1 MRADGEVLMRF
12 ENRPPSRRTTAW
24 TRKAPLAAIALM
36 TFGCTSAWHAADADR
51 EVTALLRDYDRRILS
66 DREQWTQHP
75 AEVVAPHSDDADGP
89 LDASVDESAD
99 ETTETALLDL
109 AASLELAFSSGRDF
123 LDRKEGLYLQGL
135 DLTLTRYNFGPVL
148 NSTISY
154 LWRNTEDGVA
164 DDSLGATLG
173 MTDTLATGAQLSIAS
188 RMDGTRTDDPALF
201 SADGSF
207 RYDTSITVQLEQ
219 PLLRGAGYEVS
230 HEALTQRERDVIDAV
245 RSFELFRQNYSIR
258 VAAAYYDLVSRQARL
273 GNDEQNYLDAV
284 FDRKKAEALR
294 QVDRNQDDDVF
305 LARRREIEAEDALL
319 VARTDYRRALD
330 DFKILLGQPTATEIR
345 IATTEPVFAPVR
357 VEPASA
363 VEAAHHNR
371 LDLHADRDRVT
382 DAKRQVR
389 IARDGLRPD
398 LDMNVEATFADTDAL
413 IADVS
418 PDRWSTSVGFTLG
431 VPVDRKG
438 ERNAYRSALIRVD
451 QARRDLQQRFDEV
464 ERDVRNQLRELAQV
478 EKRIQLQ
485 KDQIERERRAVA
497 VTQIRYESGDADN
510 RDLLDARQGLTN
522 AQNALIDLK
531 VRHFIARLSLRRD
544 LGILLIDDKG
554 MWRS

>member
-1 MRADGEVLMRF
+1 MISG
-12 ENRPPSRRTTAW
+12 
-24 TRKAPLAAIALM
+24 LARLFLLGAVVSSLV
-36 TFGCTSAWHAADADR
+36 GCTHARYVASADR
-51 EVTALLRDYDRRILS
+51 EVNGLLRDYDRQVLG
-66 DREQWTQHP
+66 DRERWVVQP
-75 AEVVAPHSDDADGP
+75 ADEVEETPEVAEAAV
-89 LDASVDESAD
+89 ASVEEGDAPPQPEPTILD
-99 ETTETALLDL
+99 LDTALQ
-109 AASLELAFSSGRDF
+109 LAFASGRDY

-135 DLTLTRYNFGPVL
+135 GLTLTRYNFGPVL

-154 LWRNTEDGVA
+154 LWNNTEDGVA

-173 MTDTLATGAQLSIAS
+173 VIDTLETGGQLSIAS
-188 RMDGTRTDDPALF
+188 SLDGTRTDDPGLLG
-201 SADGSF
+201 ADGSF
-207 RYDTSITVQLEQ
+207 RYDTSISVSLNQ

-230 HEALTQRERDVIDAV
+230 HETLTQRERDLVDAV

-258 VAAAYYDLVSRQARL
+258 VTSAYYDLVSRKARL
-273 GNDEQNYLDAV
+273 GNDEQNYLDAA
-284 FDRKKAEALR
+284 FDRRKAEALR
-294 QVDRNQDDDVF
+294 KVDRNQDDDVF

-345 IATTEPVFAPVR
+345 IATTEPMFAPVR
-357 VEPASA
+357 IDPVSA
-363 VEAAHHNR
+363 VEAAAHNR

-382 DAKRQVR
+382 DVERQVR
-389 IARDGLRPD
+389 VARDGLRPD
-398 LDMNVEATFADTDAL
+398 LGMNVEATFADEAAL

-438 ERNAYRSALIRVD
+438 ERNAYRSAMIRLD
-451 QARRDLQQRFDEV
+451 QTRRDLQRRLDEV

-478 EKRIQLQ
+478 EKRLQLQ
-485 KDQIERERRAVA
+485 KDQIEREKRAVA

-544 LGILLIDDKG
+544 LGILFIDDKG
-554 MWRS
+554 MWRP